1 MSNVTCFYMSFVH
14 IIMYLDMLIREVMGE
29 HGLGLI
35 TRLTMKRNEGNQ
47 RGNGL
52 NIHRYEYPMV
62 PHDYVCYVCGSTF
75 ETNQERLTHLENFG
89 HIDLYNTGSPQEQEE
104 IRRLSQ

>member
-35 TRLTMKRNEGNQ
+35 TRLTMKRNEDNQ
-47 RGNGL
+47 RG
-52 NIHRYEYPMV
+52 MV
-62 PHDYVCYVCGSTF
+62 STF
-75 ETNQERLTHLENFG
+75 IGMSIPWYRMTMAAMCVVQPLKR
-89 HIDLYNTGSPQEQEE
+89 IKRD
-104 IRRLSQ
+104 